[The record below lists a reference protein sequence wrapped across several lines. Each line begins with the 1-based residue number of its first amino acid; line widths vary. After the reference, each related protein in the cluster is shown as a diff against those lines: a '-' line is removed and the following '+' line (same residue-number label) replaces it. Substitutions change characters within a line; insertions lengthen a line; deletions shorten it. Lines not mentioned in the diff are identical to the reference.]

1 MLLTISMRICSLS
14 SSVHDEHSRN
24 TMLNSSHC
32 SSSHEFDE
40 VSNTLRTVALTAD
53 TITASRISQASRL
66 PVQRVNASMARLKVK
81 SDCNVH
87 PPDGASAVLTAQA
100 RTAACPGRARSRR
113 TIPARRVAVNWK
125 FVDIKGE
132 YRRGPRSPV

>member
-81 SDCNVH
+81 SDCNEN
-87 PPDGASAVLTAQA
+87 PPRCASAVLTVPVG
-100 RTAACPGRARSRR
+100 TAACPSRANMKPSHHSS
-113 TIPARRVAVNWK
+113 A
-125 FVDIKGE
+125 
-132 YRRGPRSPV
+132 PRNLSIGSLLISKRDTAGTVPD